1 MLIIG
6 EKINGTRKRVGR
18 AVRERD
24 SEHIVALA
32 REQVAAGADYL
43 DVNAGTSSDTEA
55 EDLTWLVETVQAAV
69 DVPLCLDSPNGATL
83 RTAAGAV
90 DRRPMINSISGEPG
104 RLETVLPLVVELETP
119 VIVVALDDQGIP
131 RSVEDR
137 MRIIGNLVAETR
149 SAGIPDERLYIDPL
163 IMAIST
169 GDDAGSVAL
178 ETIRRVR
185 STYPEAHVTGGL
197 SNISFGAPA
206 RRFLNQAFMV
216 LAIEA
221 GMDSA
226 IMDPGAPGIFPLMM
240 AAEAVLGRD
249 RFCNRYNRAY
259 RAGRLDR

>member
-24 SEHIVALA
+24 AEHIVALA
-32 REQVAAGADYL
+32 REQVDAGADYL

-55 EDLTWLVETVQAAV
+55 EDLIWLVETVQDAV
-69 DVPLCLDSPNGATL
+69 EVPLCLDSPNGATL
-83 RTAAGAV
+83 RAAARV
-90 DRRPMINSISGEPG
+90 VERQPMINSISGEPG
-104 RLETVLPLVVELETP
+104 RLETVLPLAAELGGP
-119 VIVVALDDQGIP
+119 VIVVALDDEGIP
-131 RSVEDR
+131 RTVEDR
-137 MRIIGNLVAETR
+137 MRIIAGLVAETR
-149 SAGIPDERLYIDPL
+149 AAGIADERLYIDPL

-169 GDDAGSVAL
+169 GDDAGVTAL
-178 ETIRRVR
+178 RTIAEVR
-185 STYPEAHVTGGL
+185 ATYPDAHVTGGL

-226 IMDPGAPGIFPLMM
+226 IMDPSAPGIYPLMM